1 METPGTNDNPQ
12 QIQNYIARAVAKG
25 YPAEIFSGSR
35 SEDDI
40 VAAMGTHMK
49 NEYLAL
55 NYPAS
60 VFDSCTT
67 PVEVKN
73 AALAYREALIQERAE
88 AEQKRLAHAATLA
101 RRTVEQE
108 RLAAGANTVLAAP
121 ALHHTVSTASEA
133 VQQENEPG
141 ARYRKV
147 KVDWLGINQEK
158 VVGTYAILFFLIVF
172 IYGMDFFVKFDGH
185 TLNLLQVPVWVC
197 VVGTSAFV
205 LYKLAFPTYTTIQT
219 HKPKMAP
226 AAPAPIPVP
235 PQEPKAVVEEPPA
248 VTHTLPEEPPPKTAD
263 ELLKELENEI
273 AISKAKAE
281 LARAE
286 KRLADETAMPQKISL
301 DAGIEK
307 IRKSVKKIDEI
318 TAQAK
323 AENWTDAE
331 LKAVKGLIEDDRAN
345 TVNSLNNQS

>member
-88 AEQKRLAHAATLA
+88 TEQKRLAHAATLA
-101 RRTVEQE
+101 RKTVE
-108 RLAAGANTVLAAP
+108 
-121 ALHHTVSTASEA
+121 
-133 VQQENEPG
+133 QENEPG

-235 PQEPKAVVEEPPA
+235 PQEPQAVVEEPPA